1 MTPLAGNSILV
12 NAFEC
17 NLESCCPPLVLVVHA
32 RKNYSW
38 FYGYVF
44 CSISLIADY
53 LAVINPKRKRPNMQV
68 QNANPPIQVTGRH
81 VSVTEA
87 MKEYCRRRLACL
99 HLDYPKIIEV
109 QILLDVQKYR
119 HTAEVILHCS
129 NHITLEASAE
139 SDDMYVSVDEVVDKI
154 ARQMR
159 KYKTR
164 LMRQHRPRKHAIRH
178 LEETVLRWEWVDG
191 LDEASETGLAAR
203 VKPEAPGNFSE
214 PSYVHSE
221 KYPVKPMFIDEAV
234 LQIEMSSKQ
243 FLVFLNAKTEK
254 VNVIYRRKNGDFGLI
269 EPTFN

>member
-1 MTPLAGNSILV
+1 
-12 NAFEC
+12 
-17 NLESCCPPLVLVVHA
+17 
-32 RKNYSW
+32 
-38 FYGYVF
+38 
-44 CSISLIADY
+44 
-53 LAVINPKRKRPNMQV
+53 MQV
-68 QNANPPIQVTGRH
+68 RNANPPIQVTGRH

-164 LMRQHRPRKHAIRH
+164 LMRHHRPRKHTIRH
-178 LEETVLRWEWVDG
+178 LDETVLRWEWVEEVPETESVTIG
-191 LDEASETGLAAR
+191 KEETEANL
-203 VKPEAPGNFSE
+203 SE
-214 PSYVHSE
+214 PTVIHSE

-243 FLVFLNAKTEK
+243 FLVFLNAKTER

-269 EPTFN
+269 EPTFK

>member
-1 MTPLAGNSILV
+1 
-12 NAFEC
+12 
-17 NLESCCPPLVLVVHA
+17 
-32 RKNYSW
+32 
-38 FYGYVF
+38 
-44 CSISLIADY
+44 
-53 LAVINPKRKRPNMQV
+53 MQV

-109 QILLDVQKYR
+109 QIILDVQKYR
-119 HTAEVILHCS
+119 HTAEVILQCS
-129 NHITLEASAE
+129 NHITLEASVE
-139 SDDMYVSVDEVVDKI
+139 SDDMYASVDEVVDKI

-164 LMRQHRPRKHAIRH
+164 LMRHHRPRKHTIRH
-178 LEETVLRWEWVDG
+178 LEETVLRWEWVD
-191 LDEASETGLAAR
+191 ESE
-203 VKPEAPGNFSE
+203 EAPGTELDLRGTPQPETNFSE
-214 PSYVHSE
+214 PTVIQSE
-221 KYPVKPMFIDEAV
+221 KYPVKPMFVDEAV

-269 EPTFN
+269 EPTFK

>member
-1 MTPLAGNSILV
+1 
-12 NAFEC
+12 
-17 NLESCCPPLVLVVHA
+17 
-32 RKNYSW
+32 
-38 FYGYVF
+38 
-44 CSISLIADY
+44 
-53 LAVINPKRKRPNMQV
+53 MQV

-109 QILLDVQKYR
+109 QIIMDVQKYR
-119 HTAEVILHCS
+119 HMAEVVLHCS

-164 LMRQHRPRKHAIRH
+164 LMRHHRPRKHTIRH
-178 LEETVLRWEWVDG
+178 LDETVLRWEWVEEVPETEIVTIG
-191 LDEASETGLAAR
+191 KQESETNL
-203 VKPEAPGNFSE
+203 SE
-214 PSYVHSE
+214 PTVIHSE

-243 FLVFLNAKTEK
+243 FLVFLNAKTER
-254 VNVIYRRKNGDFGLI
+254 VNVIYRRKTGDFGLI
-269 EPTFN
+269 EPTFK

>member
-1 MTPLAGNSILV
+1 
-12 NAFEC
+12 
-17 NLESCCPPLVLVVHA
+17 
-32 RKNYSW
+32 
-38 FYGYVF
+38 
-44 CSISLIADY
+44 
-53 LAVINPKRKRPNMQV
+53 MQV

-109 QILLDVQKYR
+109 QIIMDVQKYR
-119 HTAEVILHCS
+119 HMAEVVLHCN

-164 LMRQHRPRKHAIRH
+164 LMRKHRPRKHTIRH
-178 LEETVLRWEWVDG
+178 LEETVLRWEWVEG
-191 LDEASETGLAAR
+191 LEDSLETDPG
-203 VKPEAPGNFSE
+203 KSTPESNPSE
-214 PSYVHSE
+214 PSVVHSE

-254 VNVIYRRKNGDFGLI
+254 VNVIYRRKSGDFGLI
-269 EPTFN
+269 EPAFK

>member
-1 MTPLAGNSILV
+1 
-12 NAFEC
+12 
-17 NLESCCPPLVLVVHA
+17 
-32 RKNYSW
+32 
-38 FYGYVF
+38 
-44 CSISLIADY
+44 
-53 LAVINPKRKRPNMQV
+53 MQV

-109 QILLDVQKYR
+109 QIIMDVQKYR

-139 SDDMYVSVDEVVDKI
+139 SHDMYVSVDEVVDKI
-154 ARQMR
+154 AGQMR

-164 LMRQHRPRKHAIRH
+164 LMRQHRPRKHTVRH
-178 LEETVLRWEWVDG
+178 LEEKVLRWEWVEGLEETPEAG
-191 LDEASETGLAAR
+191 LDGGNKADGETEASE
-203 VKPEAPGNFSE
+203 
-214 PSYVHSE
+214 PSLIHSE
-221 KYPVKPMFIDEAV
+221 KYPVKPMFIDEAL
-234 LQIEMSSKQ
+234 LQIEMSAKQ

>member
-1 MTPLAGNSILV
+1 
-12 NAFEC
+12 
-17 NLESCCPPLVLVVHA
+17 
-32 RKNYSW
+32 
-38 FYGYVF
+38 
-44 CSISLIADY
+44 
-53 LAVINPKRKRPNMQV
+53 MQI

-109 QILLDVQKYR
+109 QIILDVQKYR

-139 SDDMYVSVDEVVDKI
+139 SDDMYVSIDEVVDKI
-154 ARQMR
+154 AGQMR

-164 LMRQHRPRKHAIRH
+164 LMRHHRPRKHTIRH
-178 LEETVLRWEWVDG
+178 LEEKVLRWEWVER
-191 LDEASETGLAAR
+191 LEETPETGIAEGG
-203 VKPEAPGNFSE
+203 KPEADTNPSE
-214 PSYVHSE
+214 PSVIDSE

-234 LQIEMSSKQ
+234 LQMEMSSKQ
-243 FLVFLNAKTEK
+243 FLVFLNAKSEK